1 MTLPARVA
9 ESSPDKR
16 SIPTYLLVIAAMV
29 VGMATGA
36 ILGEGA
42 AGLGALGSVTISLI
56 KAVATPLLFLAIV
69 RAIVTTQLSGG
80 SIGRMAVIATINVS
94 IAITIGLGVSNA
106 FQPGKHLAPLV
117 GGAKEASADY
127 ASKRLDVVH
136 TIEGFIPTDVVSPF
150 AKNAV
155 LSVVLLA
162 LLFGFALR
170 RVRRQSQP
178 AERDPPGEL
187 AHGALQLERAI
198 EALYGVTEVILG
210 WVLKLIP
217 LAVFGVVAK
226 TVGEH
231 GFSPLRGLAVY
242 VAVGVLGLALHALV
256 TYQAWIVLWARLPL
270 RRFWAAAR
278 EPMVVAFGSNSSL
291 ATLPV
296 TLKALDKLGVS
307 RSASA
312 VGACVGTNL
321 NNDGIVLYEGMAAL
335 LVAQAH
341 GVDLTIVEQLM
352 IALVCM
358 IAAMGVAG
366 VPEAGFISL
375 AIVLNAA
382 HLPLDLL
389 PMLLTV
395 DWVIARGRSVSNV
408 LADMVLSIAIDR
420 GEPGQG
426 RAPPVVTN
434 AGVP

>member
-1 MTLPARVA
+1 MRLPAFVSEA
-9 ESSPDKR
+9 TPSER
-16 SIPTYLLVIAAMV
+16 SIPTYVQVIAGML
-29 VGMATGA
+29 VGMAVGGWLGPGA
-36 ILGEGA
+36 VVLGT
-42 AGLGALGSVTISLI
+42 LGSITIALI

-69 RAIVTTQLSGG
+69 RAIITTQVSGG
-80 SIGRMAVIATINVS
+80 SMGRMALIATINVS
-94 IAITIGLGVSNA
+94 IAIGIGLTVSNV
-106 FQPGKHLAPLV
+106 FQPGKHLAGLV
-117 GGAKEASADY
+117 SAVHVPAAGYED
-127 ASKRLDVVH
+127 KQLDLIKTVESIV
-136 TIEGFIPTDVVSPF
+136 PSDVVSPF

-162 LLFGFALR
+162 LLLGFALR
-170 RVRRQSQP
+170 RIRRRTDGHGS
-178 AERDPPGEL
+178 DL
-187 AHGALQLERAI
+187 AQGALQLERAI
-198 EALYGVTEVILG
+198 EALYAITEIILA

-231 GFSPLRGLAVY
+231 GFAPLRGLAVY
-242 VAVGVLGLALHALV
+242 VAVGLLGLALHALL
-256 TYQAWIVLWARLPL
+256 TYQAWLLFWARMSL
-270 RRFWAAAR
+270 RKFWAAAR
-278 EPMVVAFGSNSSL
+278 EPMIVAFGCNSSL

-341 GVDLTIVEQLM
+341 GVDLSLLQQLT

-375 AIVLNAA
+375 AIVLNAS

-408 LADMVLSIAIDR
+408 LADMVLSIALDR
-420 GEPGQG
+420 ADRPTAT
-426 RAPPVVTN
+426 APPQLVT
-434 AGVP
+434 

>member
-1 MTLPARVA
+1 VNVAGAVRLPAFVTTL
-9 ESSPDKR
+9 EPDKR
-16 SIPTYLLVIAAMV
+16 AIPTYVLVLA
-29 VGMATGA
+29 GMALGMITGTV
-36 ILGEGA
+36 LGKDA
-42 AGLGALGSVTISLI
+42 MSLGTLGSITIALI

-69 RAIVTTQLSGG
+69 RAIATTQVSGG

-94 IAITIGLGVSNA
+94 IAIAIGLTVSNL
-106 FQPGKHLAPLV
+106 FQPGKHLSLLVDAAP
-117 GGAKEASADY
+117 ANEADY
-127 ASKRLDVVH
+127 ASKQLDVIK
-136 TIEGFIPTDVVSPF
+136 TIESFVPTDIVSPF

-155 LSVVLLA
+155 LSVVMLA
-162 LLFGFALR
+162 LFLGFALR
-170 RVRRQSQP
+170 RIRRQTADQDS
-178 AERDPPGEL
+178 EL
-187 AHGALQLERAI
+187 AHGARVLERGI
-198 EALYGVTEVILG
+198 EALYGVTEIILG

-231 GFSPLRGLAVY
+231 GLAPLRGLAVY
-242 VAVGVLGLALHALV
+242 VGVGLLGLMLHAVL
-256 TYQAWIVLWARLPL
+256 TYQAWLLFWARLPL
-270 RRFWAAAR
+270 RRFWSAAR
-278 EPMVVAFGSNSSL
+278 EPMIVAFGCNSSL

-341 GVDLTIVEQLM
+341 GVDLSISAQLM
-352 IALVCM
+352 IAVVCM

-408 LADMVLSIAIDR
+408 LADMVLSIALDR
-420 GEPGQG
+420 AERT
-426 RAPPVVTN
+426 RAAPT
-434 AGVP
+434 

>member
-1 MTLPARVA
+1 VNVAGSVRLPAFVTTTTEPGR
-9 ESSPDKR
+9 R
-16 SIPTYLLVIAAMV
+16 SIPTYVLVLA
-29 VGMATGA
+29 GMA
-36 ILGEGA
+36 LGMI
-42 AGLGALGSVTISLI
+42 AGTLLGKDAVSLGTLGSITIALI

-69 RAIVTTQLSGG
+69 RAIATTQVSGG

-94 IAITIGLGVSNA
+94 IAIGIGLTVSNV
-106 FQPGKHLAPLV
+106 FQPGKHLSLLV
-117 GGAKEASADY
+117 DAASANGADY
-127 ASKRLDVVH
+127 ASKQLDVIK
-136 TIEGFIPTDVVSPF
+136 TIESFVPTDIVSPF

-155 LSVVLLA
+155 LSVVMLA
-162 LLFGFALR
+162 LLLGFALR
-170 RVRRQSQP
+170 RIRHQTADRESEV
-178 AERDPPGEL
+178 
-187 AHGALQLERAI
+187 AHGARVLERGI
-198 EALYGVTEVILG
+198 EALYGVTEIILG

-231 GFSPLRGLAVY
+231 GLAPLRGLAVY
-242 VAVGVLGLALHALV
+242 VGVGLLGLTLHAVL
-256 TYQAWIVLWARLPL
+256 TYQAWLLLWARLPL
-270 RRFWAAAR
+270 RQFWSAAR
-278 EPMVVAFGSNSSL
+278 EPMIVAFGSNSSL

-341 GVDLTIVEQLM
+341 GVDLSISAQLM
-352 IALVCM
+352 IAVVCM
-358 IAAMGVAG
+358 VAAMGVAG

-408 LADMVLSIAIDR
+408 LADMVLSIALDR
-420 GEPGQG
+420 VE
-426 RAPPVVTN
+426 RARAAPT
-434 AGVP
+434 

>member
-1 MTLPARVA
+1 MRLPTLVT
-9 ESSPDKR
+9 ESNPEAR
-16 SIPTYLLVIAAMV
+16 SIPTYVLVIAGMV
-29 VGMATGA
+29 LGM
-36 ILGEGA
+36 I
-42 AGLGALGSVTISLI
+42 AGSALGKDAASLGTLGSITIALI

-69 RAIVTTQLSGG
+69 RAIATTQVSGG

-94 IAITIGLGVSNA
+94 IAIGIGLTVSNV

-117 GGAKEASADY
+117 GQAAPAASEGDY
-127 ASKRLDVVH
+127 ASKQLDVVK
-136 TIEGFIPTDVVSPF
+136 TIESFIPTDIVSPF

-162 LLFGFALR
+162 LLLGFALR
-170 RVRRQSQP
+170 RIRRQTDG
-178 AERDPPGEL
+178 RDSEL
-187 AHGALQLERAI
+187 AHGALVLERGI
-198 EALYGVTEVILG
+198 EALYGVTEIILG

-231 GFSPLRGLAVY
+231 GFAPLRGLAVY
-242 VAVGVLGLALHALV
+242 VGVGLLGLTLHALL
-256 TYQAWIVLWARLPL
+256 TYQAWLIFWAKLPL
-270 RRFWAAAR
+270 RRFWSAAR
-278 EPMVVAFGSNSSL
+278 EPIIVAFGCNSSL

-341 GVDLTIVEQLM
+341 GVDLSLPSQLM

-408 LADMVLSIAIDR
+408 LADMMLSIALDRADR
-420 GEPGQG
+420 G
-426 RAPPVVTN
+426 RAAPT
-434 AGVP
+434 

>member
-1 MTLPARVA
+1 VNVAGAVRLPPFVTTPTEPA
-9 ESSPDKR
+9 KR
-16 SIPTYLLVIAAMV
+16 TIPTYVLVLA
-29 VGMATGA
+29 GMALGMITGTV
-36 ILGEGA
+36 LGKDA
-42 AGLGALGSVTISLI
+42 VSLGTLGSITIALI

-69 RAIVTTQLSGG
+69 RAIATTQVSGG

-94 IAITIGLGVSNA
+94 IAIAIGITVSNV
-106 FQPGKHLAPLV
+106 FQPGKHLSLLV
-117 GGAKEASADY
+117 DAVPANGADY
-127 ASKRLDVVH
+127 ASKQLDVISTV
-136 TIEGFIPTDVVSPF
+136 ESFVPTDIVTPF

-155 LSVVLLA
+155 LSVVMLA
-162 LLFGFALR
+162 LLLGFALR
-170 RVRRQSQP
+170 RMRRQTADQDS
-178 AERDPPGEL
+178 EL
-187 AHGALQLERAI
+187 ADGARVLERGI
-198 EALYGVTEVILG
+198 EALYGITEIILG

-231 GFSPLRGLAVY
+231 GLAPLRGLAVY
-242 VAVGVLGLALHALV
+242 VGVGILGLTLHAIL
-256 TYQAWIVLWARLPL
+256 TYQAWLLLWARLPL

-278 EPMVVAFGSNSSL
+278 EPMVVAFGCNSSL

-341 GVDLTIVEQLM
+341 GVDLSISAQLM
-352 IALVCM
+352 IAVVCM
-358 IAAMGVAG
+358 VAAMGVAG

-382 HLPLDLL
+382 NLPLDLL

-408 LADMVLSIAIDR
+408 LADMVLSIALDR
-420 GEPGQG
+420 AERA
-426 RAPPVVTN
+426 RAPT
-434 AGVP
+434 

>member
-1 MTLPARVA
+1 VSDAPSEA
-9 ESSPDKR
+9 R
-16 SIPTYLLVIAAMV
+16 SIPTYLLVVAGMVLGMIA
-29 VGMATGA
+29 GTL
-36 ILGEGA
+36 LGKGA
-42 AGLGALGSVTISLI
+42 ADLGALGSITIAMI
-56 KAVATPLLFLAIV
+56 KAVATPLLFLAIA
-69 RAIVTTQLSGG
+69 RAIVTTQVNGS
-80 SIGRMAVIATINVS
+80 SIGRMAGIATINVS
-94 IAITIGLGVSNA
+94 IAITIGLTVSNV
-106 FQPGKHLAPLV
+106 FQPGKQLAGLV
-117 GGAKEASADY
+117 GDAQASATDY
-127 ASKRLDVVH
+127 ASKQLDVIKTV
-136 TIEGFIPTDVVSPF
+136 ESFVPTDIVSPF

-162 LLFGFALR
+162 LLLGFALR
-170 RVRRQSQP
+170 RVRRQTEGQ
-178 AERDPPGEL
+178 DNEL
-187 AHGALQLERAI
+187 AQGAVVLERGI
-198 EALYGVTEVILG
+198 EALYGVTEIILG

-231 GFSPLRGLAVY
+231 GFAPLRGLAVY
-242 VAVGVLGLALHALV
+242 VGVGLLGLTLHAVL
-256 TYQAWIVLWARLPL
+256 TYQAWLVLWARIPL
-270 RRFWAAAR
+270 RRFWSAAR
-278 EPMVVAFGSNSSL
+278 EPMIVAFGCNSSL

-341 GVDLTIVEQLM
+341 GVDLSIAAQLM
-352 IALVCM
+352 IAVVCM

-408 LADMVLSIAIDR
+408 LADMVLSIALDR
-420 GEPGQG
+420 ADRS
-426 RAPPVVTN
+426 RAAPS
-434 AGVP
+434 

>member
-1 MTLPARVA
+1 
-9 ESSPDKR
+9 
-16 SIPTYLLVIAAMV
+16 
-29 VGMATGA
+29 
-36 ILGEGA
+36 
-42 AGLGALGSVTISLI
+42 
-56 KAVATPLLFLAIV
+56 
-69 RAIVTTQLSGG
+69 
-80 SIGRMAVIATINVS
+80 MAVIAMINVS
-94 IAITIGLGVSNA
+94 IAIGIGLSVSNI
-106 FQPGKHLAPLV
+106 FEPGKHLAPLV
-117 GGAKEASADY
+117 GEVQSNGTDY
-127 ASKRLDVVH
+127 ASKQLDVIE
-136 TIEGFIPTDVVSPF
+136 TIESFVPTDIVTPF

-162 LLFGFALR
+162 LLLGFSLR
-170 RVRRQSQP
+170 RIRRQTHGQDS
-178 AERDPPGEL
+178 EL
-187 AHGALQLERAI
+187 AHGALMLERAI
-198 EALYGVTEVILG
+198 EALYGVTEIILG

-231 GFSPLRGLAVY
+231 GFAPLRGLAVY
-242 VAVGVLGLALHALV
+242 VGVGLLGLTLHALL
-256 TYQAWIVLWARLPL
+256 TYQAWLVLWARLPL
-270 RRFWAAAR
+270 RRFWSAAR
-278 EPMVVAFGSNSSL
+278 EPMVVAFGCNSSL

-296 TLKALDKLGVS
+296 TLRALDKLGVS

-341 GVDLTIVEQLM
+341 GVDLSLPAQLM

-408 LADMVLSIAIDR
+408 LADMVLSIALDR
-420 GEPGQG
+420 ADRS
-426 RAPPVVTN
+426 RAAPT
-434 AGVP
+434 

>member
-1 MTLPARVA
+1 VQEAAKT
-9 ESSPDKR
+9 ER
-16 SIPTYLLVIAAMV
+16 SIPTYVQVIAGMV
-29 VGMATGA
+29 VGMIAGTLLGKSA
-36 ILGEGA
+36 ITLGT
-42 AGLGALGSVTISLI
+42 LGSITIALI

-69 RAIVTTQLSGG
+69 RAIVTTHVSGS
-80 SIGRMAVIATINVS
+80 SIRRMVMIALLNVS
-94 IAITIGLGVSNA
+94 IAIAIGLTVSNV
-106 FQPGKHLAPLV
+106 FQPGKHLSALV
-117 GGAKEASADY
+117 SAAHASQADY
-127 ASKRLDVVH
+127 EDKQLDVIK
-136 TIEGFIPTDVVSPF
+136 TIESFVPSDMVTPF

-162 LLFGFALR
+162 LLLGFALR
-170 RVRRQSQP
+170 RIRRQTDGDGS
-178 AERDPPGEL
+178 EL
-187 AHGALQLERAI
+187 AHGAVQLERSI
-198 EALYGVTEVILG
+198 EALYGITEIILA

-231 GFSPLRGLAVY
+231 GFAPLRGLAVY
-242 VAVGVLGLALHALV
+242 VGVGLLGLTLHALL
-256 TYQAWIVLWARLPL
+256 TYQAWLIFWARIPL
-270 RRFWAAAR
+270 AKFWSAAR
-278 EPMVVAFGSNSSL
+278 EPMIVAFGCNSSL

-341 GVDLTIVEQLM
+341 GVHLSIFQQLT

-358 IAAMGVAG
+358 VAAMGVAG

-408 LADMVLSIAIDR
+408 LADMVLSIALDR
-420 GEPGQG
+420 ADK
-426 RAPPVVTN
+426 RATTHSATSPP
-434 AGVP
+434 APA

>member
-1 MTLPARVA
+1 MSSCASIAGSVRLPALVSDTA
-9 ESSPDKR
+9 TSETR
-16 SIPTYLLVIAAMV
+16 SIPTYLLVIAGMV
-29 VGMATGA
+29 LGMVAGA
-36 ILGEGA
+36 SLGKGA
-42 AGLGALGSVTISLI
+42 ADLGALGSITIAMI

-69 RAIVTTQLSGG
+69 RAIATTQVSGG

-94 IAITIGLGVSNA
+94 IAIGIGLAVSNL

-117 GGAKEASADY
+117 GQAATNGSDY
-127 ASKRLDVVH
+127 ASKQLDVIKTV
-136 TIEGFIPTDVVSPF
+136 ESFVPTDIVSPF

-162 LLFGFALR
+162 LLLGFALR
-170 RVRRQSQP
+170 RIRRQTEGEDS
-178 AERDPPGEL
+178 EL
-187 AHGALQLERAI
+187 AHGAVLLERGI
-198 EALYGVTEVILG
+198 EALYGVTEIILG

-231 GFSPLRGLAVY
+231 GFAPLRGLAVY
-242 VAVGVLGLALHALV
+242 VGVGLLGLTLHAVL
-256 TYQAWIVLWARLPL
+256 TYQAWLLLWARLSL
-270 RRFWAAAR
+270 RRFWSAAR
-278 EPMVVAFGSNSSL
+278 EPMIVAFGCNSSL

-341 GVDLTIVEQLM
+341 GVDLSIPAQLM

-408 LADMVLSIAIDR
+408 LADMVLSIALDR
-420 GEPGQG
+420 ADRRPS
-426 RAPPVVTN
+426 AP
-434 AGVP
+434 A